1 MKTKTVFVCT
11 DCGNESA
18 KWSGKCMACGSWNT
32 MVEQTQVVKKTVSSS
47 FNSWK
52 KSEVLPVTQIGCED
66 EIRFDTGMAELN
78 RVLGG
83 GAVKGS
89 LVLVGGE
96 PGIGKSTILLQICAF
111 LCSNYKVLYISGE
124 ESQRQL
130 KMRAQ
135 RLSVNT
141 SELYVYAETDI
152 DNVLE
157 AARQTKPDILIVDSI
172 QTMYREDLSSAP
184 GSVAQVKECTMSLM
198 NLAKG
203 DDITVF
209 VVGHVNKDG
218 MIAGPKVLEHMVDC
232 VLYFEGDRNMT
243 YRILR
248 AAKNRYGSTN
258 EIGVFEM
265 RDSGLAEII
274 NPSAAL
280 LEGRPENVPGTCVT
294 CVMEGSRPVLAE
306 VQALITASSF
316 GTARR
321 MAAGIDYN
329 RAMLLLAVLEKR
341 AGFRI
346 GNCDAYINVV
356 GGLKLDEP
364 AADLATVLAIASSC
378 KDMHIGA
385 GVAAFGEIGL
395 TGELRS
401 VSAAQQRLAEVAR
414 LGFDICVMP
423 KQNEKDVKIP
433 SGLDVKFVRNIRE
446 AIEAVI

>member
-1 MKTKTVFVCT
+1 MKSKTVFVCT

-32 MVEQTQVVKKTVSSS
+32 LVEQPKEVKKEVSRTTT
-47 FNSWK
+47 WR

-66 EIRFDTGMAELN
+66 EIRFDTGMGELN

-96 PGIGKSTILLQICAF
+96 PGIGKSTLLLQICAF
-111 LCSNYKVLYISGE
+111 LCKNYKVLYISGE

-130 KMRAQ
+130 KMRAE
-135 RLSVNT
+135 RLGVNT
-141 SELYVYAETDI
+141 SQLYIYAETDI
-152 DNVLE
+152 QDVLE
-157 AARQTKPDILIVDSI
+157 ATRQTKPDVVIVDSI
-172 QTMYREDLSSAP
+172 QTIYSDGMSSAP

-203 DDITVF
+203 EDVTVF

-265 RDSGLAEII
+265 RDNGLAEIG
-274 NPSAAL
+274 NPSAML
-280 LEGRPENVPGTCVT
+280 LAGRPENVPGTCVA

-316 GTARR
+316 GTPRR
-321 MAAGIDYN
+321 MSAGVDYN

-341 AGFRI
+341 AGYRI

-378 KDMHIGA
+378 KDTHIGSN
-385 GVAAFGEIGL
+385 VAAFGEIGL

-401 VSAAQQRLAEVAR
+401 VNAAQQRVAEVAR
-414 LGFDICVMP
+414 LGFEVCVMP

-433 SGLDVKFVRNIRE
+433 DGMEVKFVRNIRE
-446 AIEAVI
+446 AIDAVL

>member
-1 MKTKTVFVCT
+1 MKSKTVFVCT

-32 MVEQTQVVKKTVSSS
+32 MVEQPKEVKKEVNRTTA
-47 FNSWK
+47 WR

-66 EIRFDTGMAELN
+66 ELRFDTGMGELN

-96 PGIGKSTILLQICAF
+96 PGIGKSTLLLQICAF
-111 LCSNYKVLYISGE
+111 LCKNYKVLYISGE

-130 KMRAQ
+130 KMRAE
-135 RLSVNT
+135 RLGVNT
-141 SELYVYAETDI
+141 SELYIYAETDI
-152 DNVLE
+152 EDILE
-157 AARQTKPDILIVDSI
+157 ATRQTKPDVLIVDSI
-172 QTMYREDLSSAP
+172 QTVYSDGMSSAP

-203 DDITVF
+203 ENITVF

-232 VLYFEGDRNMT
+232 VMYFEGDRNMT

-265 RDSGLAEII
+265 RDNGLAEIG
-274 NPSAAL
+274 NPSAML
-280 LEGRPENVPGTCVT
+280 LEGRPENVPGTCVA

-316 GTARR
+316 GTPRR
-321 MAAGIDYN
+321 MSAGVDYN

-378 KDMHIGA
+378 KDTHIGSS
-385 GVAAFGEIGL
+385 VAAFGEIGL

-401 VSAAQQRLAEVAR
+401 VNAAQQRVAEVAR

-423 KQNEKDVKIP
+423 KQNEKDIKAPDGMEI
-433 SGLDVKFVRNIRE
+433 KFVRNIRE
-446 AIEAVI
+446 AIDAVL

>member
-1 MKTKTVFVCT
+1 MKSKTVFVCT

-32 MVEQTQVVKKTVSSS
+32 MVEQPKEVKKEVNRTTA
-47 FNSWK
+47 WR

-66 EIRFDTGMAELN
+66 ELRFDTGMGELN

-96 PGIGKSTILLQICAF
+96 PGIGKSTLLLQICAF
-111 LCSNYKVLYISGE
+111 LCKNYKVLYISGE

-130 KMRAQ
+130 KMRAE
-135 RLSVNT
+135 RLGVNT
-141 SELYVYAETDI
+141 SELYIYAETDI
-152 DNVLE
+152 EDVLE
-157 AARQTKPDILIVDSI
+157 ATRQTKPDVLIVDSI
-172 QTMYREDLSSAP
+172 QTVYSDGMSSAP

-203 DDITVF
+203 ENITVF

-232 VLYFEGDRNMT
+232 VMYFEGDRNMT

-265 RDSGLAEII
+265 RDNGLAEIG
-274 NPSAAL
+274 NPSAML
-280 LEGRPENVPGTCVT
+280 LEGRPENVPGTCVA

-316 GTARR
+316 GTPRR
-321 MAAGIDYN
+321 MSAGVEYN

-341 AGFRI
+341 AGFKI

-378 KDMHIGA
+378 KDTHIGSS
-385 GVAAFGEIGL
+385 VAAFGEIGL

-401 VSAAQQRLAEVAR
+401 VNAAQQRVAEVAR

-423 KQNEKDVKIP
+423 KQNEKDIKAPDGMEI
-433 SGLDVKFVRNIRE
+433 KFVRNIRE
-446 AIEAVI
+446 AIEAVL

>member
-1 MKTKTVFVCT
+1 MKSKTVFVCT

-32 MVEQTQVVKKTVSSS
+32 MVEQPKEIKKEVSRSTT
-47 FNSWK
+47 WR
-52 KSEVLPVTQIGCED
+52 KSEVLPITKIGCED
-66 EIRFDTGMAELN
+66 EIRFDTGMGELN

-83 GAVKGS
+83 GAVRGS

-96 PGIGKSTILLQICAF
+96 PGIGKSTLLLQICAF
-111 LCSNYKVLYISGE
+111 LCKNYKVLYISGE

-130 KMRAQ
+130 KMRAE
-135 RLSVNT
+135 RLGVNT
-141 SELYVYAETDI
+141 SELYIYAETDI
-152 DNVLE
+152 EDVLE
-157 AARQTKPDILIVDSI
+157 ATRQTKPDVLIVDSI
-172 QTMYREDLSSAP
+172 QTIYSEGMSSAP

-203 DDITVF
+203 ENVTVF

-232 VLYFEGDRNMT
+232 VMYFEGDRNMT

-265 RDSGLAEII
+265 RDNGLAEIG
-274 NPSAAL
+274 NPSAML
-280 LEGRPENVPGTCVT
+280 LEGRPENVPGTCVA

-316 GTARR
+316 GTPRR
-321 MAAGIDYN
+321 MSAGVDYN

-378 KDMHIGA
+378 KDAHIGS

-401 VSAAQQRLAEVAR
+401 VNAAQQRVAEVAR
-414 LGFDICVMP
+414 LGFDTCVMP
-423 KQNEKDVKIP
+423 KQNEKDIKIP
-433 SGLDVKFVRNIRE
+433 DGMEIKFVRNIRE
-446 AIEAVI
+446 AIDAVL

>member
-1 MKTKTVFVCT
+1 MKSKTVFVCT

-32 MVEQTQVVKKTVSSS
+32 MVEQPKEVRKEVSRTTT
-47 FNSWK
+47 WR

-66 EIRFDTGMAELN
+66 EIRFDTGMGELN

-96 PGIGKSTILLQICAF
+96 PGIGKSTLLLQICAF
-111 LCSNYKVLYISGE
+111 LCKNYKVLYISGE

-130 KMRAQ
+130 KMRAE
-135 RLSVNT
+135 RLGVNT
-141 SELYVYAETDI
+141 SELYIYAETDI
-152 DNVLE
+152 EDVLE
-157 AARQTKPDILIVDSI
+157 ATRQTKPDVLIVDSI
-172 QTMYREDLSSAP
+172 QTVYSDGMSSAP

-203 DDITVF
+203 ENITVF

-232 VLYFEGDRNMT
+232 VMYFEGDRNMT

-265 RDSGLAEII
+265 RDNGLAEIG
-274 NPSAAL
+274 NPSAML
-280 LEGRPENVPGTCVT
+280 LEGRPENVPGTCVA
-294 CVMEGSRPVLAE
+294 CIMEGSRPVLAE

-316 GTARR
+316 GTPRR
-321 MAAGIDYN
+321 MSAGVDYN

-378 KDMHIGA
+378 KDTHIDS

-401 VSAAQQRLAEVAR
+401 VNAAQQRVAEVAR
-414 LGFDICVMP
+414 LGFDICIMP
-423 KQNEKDVKIP
+423 KQNEKDIKIP
-433 SGLDVKFVRNIRE
+433 DGMEIKFVRNIRE
-446 AIEAVI
+446 AIDAVL

>member
-1 MKTKTVFVCT
+1 MKLKTVFVCT

-32 MVEQTQVVKKTVSSS
+32 MVEQPKGVKKEVNRTTA
-47 FNSWK
+47 WR

-66 EIRFDTGMAELN
+66 ELRFDTGMGELN

-96 PGIGKSTILLQICAF
+96 PGIGKSTLLLQICAF
-111 LCSNYKVLYISGE
+111 LCKNYKVLYISGE

-130 KMRAQ
+130 KMRAE
-135 RLSVNT
+135 RLGVNT
-141 SELYVYAETDI
+141 SELYIYAETDI
-152 DNVLE
+152 EDVLE
-157 AARQTKPDILIVDSI
+157 ATRQTKPDVLIVDSI
-172 QTMYREDLSSAP
+172 QTVYSDGMSSAP

-203 DDITVF
+203 ENITVF

-232 VLYFEGDRNMT
+232 VMYFEGDRNMT

-265 RDSGLAEII
+265 RDNGLAEIG
-274 NPSAAL
+274 NPSAML
-280 LEGRPENVPGTCVT
+280 LEGRPENVPGTCVA

-316 GTARR
+316 GTPRR
-321 MAAGIDYN
+321 MSAGVDYN

-378 KDMHIGA
+378 KDTHIGSS
-385 GVAAFGEIGL
+385 VAAFGEIGL

-401 VSAAQQRLAEVAR
+401 VNAAQQRVAEVAR

-423 KQNEKDVKIP
+423 KQNEKDIKAPDGMEI
-433 SGLDVKFVRNIRE
+433 KFVRNIRE
-446 AIEAVI
+446 AIDAVL